1 MNQPADPSAI
11 PPWYRQFWPWFLIA
25 LPAVAIFASAML
37 IWKSTEYPVD
47 LVNDDY
53 YKDGLAINRTLDK
66 DHFARQLGL
75 SAAVHVD
82 PDSGEI
88 TATVHSD
95 KPMPPAALELEL
107 VHPMIPA
114 KDHSVMLA
122 AMGHGRFVGRTS
134 TAGHRWY
141 LRLRG
146 AVDGRQWQLK
156 GQIDLSRSDD
166 ARLEPVR
173 G

>member
-1 MNQPADPSAI
+1 MNEPADQSI

-47 LVNDDY
+47 LVKDDY

-66 DHFARQLGL
+66 DHFAARLGL

-82 PDSGEI
+82 PASGEI
-88 TATVHSD
+88 RATVKSD
-95 KPMPPAALELEL
+95 KPIPPAALELEFI
-107 VHPMIPA
+107 HPMIPTR
-114 KDHSVMLA
+114 DHSVMLA
-122 AMGHGRFVGRTS
+122 AQGHGHYVGRT
-134 TAGHRWY
+134 TAPHARWY
-141 LRLRG
+141 LQLRG

-156 GQIDLSRSDD
+156 GQIDLRRSDD
-166 ARLEPVR
+166 AELKPVR